1 MNWLLFLIMPMAVGD
16 DNLTL
21 SISQSIAME
30 IDNAYRG
37 REHSFIKHELLK
49 GYLQKLLLIVG
60 TSGTHEIAYV
70 DCFAGPWGPEDE
82 SMDGTSIAI
91 SLDILKG
98 VRDTLINPPFSIAGL
113 KLRAIYVEKAKRRY
127 KRLADYLAA
136 NTPSGIECTP
146 LCGDYSERL
155 DDILHLCGNGF
166 AFFFLDPKGWKDV
179 TIPKLHRLA
188 TRRRSELLINFMYE
202 FFNRFKG
209 LPELQ
214 QQVTD
219 ILGDLDESDW
229 QKLADCQ
236 PDAREAWVV
245 RRYRDRL
252 KETMGS
258 EGREKSRAY
267 HAVIKDKNKDK
278 TKYHMVYVT
287 RHPKGIIEFAGQSE
301 KADFIQRVV
310 RIQTARANSRQGD
323 MFPAEE
329 AAECV
334 DNDQIGI
341 EKVEEYWLRLLDTE
355 AKPFDESVLADML
368 EETGWQISD
377 FQKAFGQLL
386 AAGKVE
392 NIDAL
397 GKRPTHFVH
406 FKKAERLRRTK

>member
-1 MNWLLFLIMPMAVGD
+1 
-16 DNLTL
+16 
-21 SISQSIAME
+21 ME

-60 TSGTHEIAYV
+60 TSDTHEITYV

-98 VRDTLINPPFSIAGL
+98 VRDTLASPPYNITGL
-113 KLRAIYVEKAKRRY
+113 KLRAVYVEKAKRRY
-127 KRLADYLAA
+127 KRLADYLTA
-136 NTPSGIECTP
+136 NAPAGIECTP
-146 LCGDYSERL
+146 LCGDYSEQL
-155 DDILHLCGNGF
+155 DNILRLCGNGF

-179 TIPKLHRLA
+179 TIPKLRRLA
-188 TRRRSELLINFMYE
+188 ARRRSELLINFMYE

-219 ILGDLDESDW
+219 ILGELDESDR
-229 QKLADCQ
+229 QRLAACQ
-236 PDAREAWVV
+236 PEAREAWVV
-245 RRYRDRL
+245 RRYRERL
-252 KETMGS
+252 KEAMGS
-258 EGREKSRAY
+258 EGRERSRAY
-267 HAVIKDKNKDK
+267 HAVVKDKDKDK

-329 AAECV
+329 AAECD
-334 DNDQIGI
+334 DNDHVGI
-341 EKVEEYWLRLLDTE
+341 EEVENYWLRLLDTE
-355 AKPFDESVLADML
+355 AKPFDETILADML

-377 FQKAFGQLL
+377 LQNAFGQLL

-392 NIDAL
+392 NVDAPR
-397 GKRPTHFVH
+397 KRPKHFVH
-406 FKKAERLRRTK
+406 FKRAERLRRTK